1 MMSGLDHTD
10 ARDQARFRAL
20 PTEEQ
25 MLEIWLNTRET
36 NGHVAETM
44 RDVHELQMWRTDELI
59 PWMATVDRKLISA
72 ATLATA
78 LVTAATSGALATLG
92 VWTQTDD
99 PKTLAIAGL
108 IPFLTVIAARFGIEG
123 SVDSKA

>member
-1 MMSGLDHTD
+1 MANVFVEGS
-10 ARDQARFRAL
+10 AR
-20 PTEEQ
+20 T
-25 MLEIWLNTRET
+25 
-36 NGHVAETM
+36 VAW
-44 RDVHELQMWRTDELI
+44 WR
-59 PWMATVDRKLISA
+59 
-72 ATLATA
+72 A